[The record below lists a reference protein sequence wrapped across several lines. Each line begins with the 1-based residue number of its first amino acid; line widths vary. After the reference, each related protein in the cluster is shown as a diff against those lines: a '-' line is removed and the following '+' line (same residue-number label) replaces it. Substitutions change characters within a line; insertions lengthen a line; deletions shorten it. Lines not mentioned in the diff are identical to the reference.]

1 MRIAYTPEIQKK
13 WDAVR
18 PYMVRDGLNYYLSA
32 SAPKYIQKY
41 LEEVD
46 AYENETRRKEEAD
59 SLKFFAEIKAKQK
72 VQNNE

>member
-13 WDAVR
+13 WDAVC

-32 SAPKYIQKY
+32 SAPKYIQRY

-59 SLKFFAEIKAKQK
+59 SLEFFAEMRGRQK
-72 VQNNE
+72 EQANG